1 MVEILNN
8 PTIKNAVKFEQYK
21 DEMIGTLTEVLMSTK
36 TWHNMNAD
44 ERRMCI
50 RHIVNQVE
58 SKDDLQQRLRNE
70 LGLGCCAI
78 NWHLPV
84 PGDKTDEEARMLVK
98 ALGGLVAK
106 NGALVMIMTF
116 DGSF

>member
-8 PTIKNAVKFEQYK
+8 PAIKNAVKFEQHK
-21 DEMIGTLTEVLMSTK
+21 DGMIGKLAEVLMSTK

-50 RHIVNQVE
+50 RHIVNQAE
-58 SKDDLQQRLRNE
+58 SEDDLRQRLRNE
-70 LGLGCCAI
+70 LGLSCCAI
-78 NWHLPV
+78 NWYLPA
-84 PGDKTDEEARMLVK
+84 PGDKVGEEARMLVK